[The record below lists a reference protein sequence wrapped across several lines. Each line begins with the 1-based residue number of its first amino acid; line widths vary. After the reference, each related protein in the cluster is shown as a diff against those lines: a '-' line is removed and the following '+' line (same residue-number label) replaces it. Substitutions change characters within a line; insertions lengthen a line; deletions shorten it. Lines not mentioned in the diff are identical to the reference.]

1 MNYILTLFIVEF
13 VLILL
18 GFVGFVFAIN
28 VVKNYNPE
36 ISSTKQFGLA
46 KNGYLI
52 STIIAF
58 ILIVKLPLFLYFVWT
73 MDEISGFVPGAMCA
87 AGIVS
92 ATYYGVWMF
101 FIKIINLFLLSAWLL
116 VHFED
121 SKTADSK
128 FLKLKFKIFLPLFVL
143 LVVEFVLEILH
154 FKGISLERPVLCCSD
169 LFSKLPDSELKFW
182 YSSQFL
188 IFTFYASFI
197 ALFLSAKFR
206 IDIFVA
212 FFSPVFMFATW
223 QALIRV
229 FSPYIYELPTHKCP
243 YCLLQ
248 GDYNYMGY
256 FVYILIFVGTLPG
269 LFVFILEILNSK
281 QNEYL
286 YKVSMTTNS
295 LLVLVLSYYPISYY
309 IKNGVWL

>member
-1 MNYILTLFIVEF
+1 MNYILTLFIVQF

-28 VVKNYNPE
+28 IVKNYNPE
-36 ISSTKQFGLA
+36 ISSTKQFNLA

-58 ILIVKLPLFLYFVWT
+58 ILIVKLPLFLYFIWT

-92 ATYYGVWMF
+92 ATNYGVPMF

-121 SKTADSK
+121 SKTIDSK
-128 FLKLKFKIFLPLFVL
+128 FLKLKFKLFLPLFVL

-169 LFSKLPDSELKFW
+169 LFSTLPNSKLKFW
-182 YSSQFL
+182 YSSGFL
-188 IFTFYASFI
+188 LSSFYIFFI
-197 ALFLSAKFR
+197 ALFVSAYFK
-206 IDIFVA
+206 IDIFVG
-212 FFSPVFMFATW
+212 FLSPVFMIISW
-223 QALIRV
+223 QTLIRV

-248 GDYNYMGY
+248 GDYGYVGY
-256 FVYILIFVGTLPG
+256 FIYILIFIGTLPG
-269 LFVFILEILNSK
+269 LFVFILEILNRE
-281 QNEYL
+281 QNPYL
-286 YKVSMTTNS
+286 YKISMIANS
-295 LLVLVLSYYPISYY
+295 ILVMLLSYYPLAYY